1 MATKDIVLVGGGHAH
16 VHVMKALAGRL
27 PASWRVTLVSP
38 GSHTPY
44 SGMLPGFIAGIYSLD
59 DAHIDLEWLATET
72 GAHFRQTRA
81 VGLDREK
88 RLVLTAEGE
97 PVPYDLVSLDVGIT
111 PALDAIPGAAE
122 HAIAVKPIA
131 AFVAKYDALMQAARR
146 ADGPRRIAVVG
157 GGAGGVELL
166 LSLHGRLARLAKE
179 AGLNADHFGFVLV
192 TSGALLATHNARV
205 RQAFRR
211 DLAGKGIILH
221 EEARVTAI
229 EADGLRLGEG
239 AFVAADAVLVTTQA
253 QPPDW
258 FAATGL
264 ALDEKGVHRRGADAA
279 DPERRPNLC
288 RRRLRRAGRDA
299 AREGR
304 RLCGARRPA
313 ARPQPDRHGGRKGTA
328 ALVPAEAP
336 SRADFD
342 RREIRRRFARGLQGR
357 GCLGVASE
365 GLERPALDGPL
376 PQTAPVTRPGWT
388 CAPD

>member
-264 ALDEKGVHRRGADAA
+264 ALDEKGFIAVGPTLQTLNDARIFA
-279 DPERRPNLC
+279 
-288 RRRLRRAGRDA
+288 AGD
-299 AREGR
+299 
-304 RLCGARRPA
+304 C
-313 ARPQPDRHGGRKGTA
+313 A
-328 ALVPAEAP
+328 ALVETPREKAGVYAVRAGPPLARNLIAMAGGKEPQPWSPQKRHLALISTGEKYAVASRGAFKAEGAWVWHLK
-336 SRADFD
+336 DWND
-342 RREIRRRFARGLQGR
+342 RRWMDRYRKP
-357 GCLGVASE
+357 
-365 GLERPALDGPL
+365 RP
-376 PQTAPVTRPGWT
+376 
-388 CAPD
+388 

>member
-179 AGLNADHFGFVLV
+179 ARLNADHFGFVLV

-264 ALDEKGVHRRGADAA
+264 ALDEKGFIAVGPTLQTLNDARIFA
-279 DPERRPNLC
+279 
-288 RRRLRRAGRDA
+288 AGD
-299 AREGR
+299 
-304 RLCGARRPA
+304 C
-313 ARPQPDRHGGRKGTA
+313 A
-328 ALVPAEAP
+328 ALVETPREKAGVYAVRAGPPLARNLIAMAGGKEPQPWSPQKRHLALISTGEKYAVASRGAFKAEGAWVWHLK
-336 SRADFD
+336 DWND
-342 RREIRRRFARGLQGR
+342 RRWMDRYRKP
-357 GCLGVASE
+357 
-365 GLERPALDGPL
+365 RP
-376 PQTAPVTRPGWT
+376 
-388 CAPD
+388 